1 MATDPRFS
9 DAPAPGTPGLDPRF
23 ADALPAPGGTGGGQ
37 EVPPGGIGGVIRQD
51 NPSLAQT
58 ALGALSNF
66 PGNVASVAKQ
76 FASSINPVP
85 QGAGGLQSSPLA
97 ATLKTVGGAANEL
110 LNPLQPEKPILSA
123 LADKIGTNVQYFAEH
138 PDQIGPSLK
147 VYVRDNPAEALMWLS
162 SLGDAG
168 KALMTSKTLNTATDV
183 FNPLGMAQKAYDTA
197 VGALAH
203 VPLTDP
209 VKIMKQVLKLPMA
222 ENQLT
227 PVERAAVASNFLKYQ
242 VPLST
247 DGYAQ
252 VVDHIKDLGD
262 TTKGVI
268 DSATVAGSDKVVDVN
283 RVIKEIENLRGNP
296 DIALSEHAGEYNKA
310 IDDEVSKYTT
320 AHPTDIP
327 LQEAQ
332 LRKQVLY
339 KELGNSYDVS
349 KPEVQVQVE
358 AKKAIARS
366 YAQQIE
372 EQVPQVKA
380 LNQEMGDYLQMRP
393 FVAKAAGRL
402 ENADPLT
409 PGTLFRSAIA
419 AAVSSP
425 SVGGALLFSGM
436 VPKAKLALA
445 QKIYNASNRSL
456 LSPVTPG
463 YGIAQRIPQYTNQA
477 TSLLS
482 PQQGE

>member
-1 MATDPRFS
+1 MATDPRFN
-9 DAPAPGTPGLDPRF
+9 DAPTPGTPGLDPRF
-23 ADALPAPGGTGGGQ
+23 ADALPAPGGTGGSQ
-37 EVPPGGIGGVIRQD
+37 EVPPGGIQD
-51 NPSLAQT
+51 NPSIGQT

-66 PGNVASVAKQ
+66 PGNVASIAKE
-76 FASSINPVP
+76 FASSVNPVP
-85 QGAGGLQSSPLA
+85 QGPGGFTASPLA
-97 ATLKTVGGAANEL
+97 TTLKTVGGVAQEL
-110 LNPLQPEKPILSA
+110 LNPLQPEKPILGA
-123 LADKIGTNVQYFAEH
+123 LADKVGTNIQYFAEH

-147 VYVRDNPAEALMWLS
+147 VYIRDNPAEALMWLS

-168 KALMTSKTLNTATDV
+168 KALMASKTLNTATDIL
-183 FNPLGMAQKAYDTA
+183 NPMGMAQKAYDA
-197 VGALAH
+197 SVGALAH

-209 VKIMKQVLKLPMA
+209 VANMKQVLKLPMA

-227 PVERAAVASNFLKYQ
+227 PVERATIASNFLKYQ

-262 TTKGVI
+262 TTKAVI
-268 DSATVAGSDKVVDVN
+268 DNATVAGSDKVVDVN
-283 RVIKEIENLRGNP
+283 RVIKEIQDLRGNP
-296 DIALSEHAGEYNKA
+296 DIALSEHAGDYNKA
-310 IDDEVSKYTT
+310 IDDEVAKYSA

-339 KELGNSYDVS
+339 KELGNNYDVS
-349 KPEVQVQVE
+349 KPEIQVQVE

-380 LNQEMGDYLQMRP
+380 LNQEMSNYLQMRP

-419 AAVSSP
+419 ASVSSP

-436 VPKAKLALA
+436 APKAKLIAA
-445 QKIYNASNRSL
+445 QKIYNASKRPL

-463 YGIAQRIPQYTNQA
+463 LAVAQRVPQYSNQL
-477 TSLLS
+477 TGLLS
-482 PQQGE
+482 PQQEK